1 MTQNLL
7 PPRGR
12 IVLKRILITSEPSRK
27 DRGILFQCA
36 AAGVIAVMLAGCYV
50 QQPLPRA
57 PTYVPASWE
66 PIMGLR
72 TSEGEE
78 VAFDEPGTIE
88 SGRVVYR
95 IDGTRK
101 SMVLDDVNALF
112 IGRKKLNKPK
122 TVIIGTV
129 LVGTFAWFFSSIG
142 IS

>member
-1 MTQNLL
+1 MND
-7 PPRGR
+7 
-12 IVLKRILITSEPSRK
+12 PSRK
-27 DRGILFQCA
+27 DRGVLFRCA

-50 QQPLPRA
+50 QQPLPRP

-78 VAFDEPGTIE
+78 IVFDEPGTIE

-95 IDGTRK
+95 IDGTRN

-112 IGRKKLNKPK
+112 IARKELNKPK
-122 TVIIGTV
+122 TVIFGTA
-129 LVGTFAWFFSSIG
+129 LVVAFAWFFSSIG
-142 IS
+142 ISSHD

>member
-1 MTQNLL
+1 
-7 PPRGR
+7 
-12 IVLKRILITSEPSRK
+12 
-27 DRGILFQCA
+27 
-36 AAGVIAVMLAGCYV
+36 
-50 QQPLPRA
+50 
-57 PTYVPASWE
+57 
-66 PIMGLR
+66 MGLR

-78 VAFDEPGTIE
+78 VTFDEPGTIE

-142 IS
+142 IISHH

>member
-1 MTQNLL
+1 
-7 PPRGR
+7 
-12 IVLKRILITSEPSRK
+12 
-27 DRGILFQCA
+27 
-36 AAGVIAVMLAGCYV
+36 
-50 QQPLPRA
+50 
-57 PTYVPASWE
+57 
-66 PIMGLR
+66 MGLR

-78 VAFDEPGTIE
+78 VTFDEPGTIE

-122 TVIIGTV
+122 TVIIGAA
-129 LVGTFAWFFSSIG
+129 LVGAFAWFFSSIG

>member
-1 MTQNLL
+1 
-7 PPRGR
+7 
-12 IVLKRILITSEPSRK
+12 
-27 DRGILFQCA
+27 
-36 AAGVIAVMLAGCYV
+36 
-50 QQPLPRA
+50 
-57 PTYVPASWE
+57 
-66 PIMGLR
+66 MGLR

-78 VAFDEPGTIE
+78 VTFDEPGTIE

-122 TVIIGTV
+122 TVIIGTA
-129 LVGTFAWFFSSIG
+129 LVGAFAWFFSSIG